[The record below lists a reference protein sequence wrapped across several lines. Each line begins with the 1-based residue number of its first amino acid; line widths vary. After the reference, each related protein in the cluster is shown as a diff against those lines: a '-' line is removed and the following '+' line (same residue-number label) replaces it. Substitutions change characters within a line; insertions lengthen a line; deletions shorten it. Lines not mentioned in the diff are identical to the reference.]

1 MTYITRFGKLV
12 RQPKPARIRAPL
24 PYPAIPEPPAEPAL
38 PADKGAL
45 GGSCNRTAC
54 LRPNSAYWY
63 NHSTRKHYCRSCA
76 RELNKV
82 NRTDALELF
91 GHDLCTLV
99 EAENSAAA

>member
-1 MTYITRFGKLV
+1 MTYSTRFGKLV
-12 RQPKPARIRAPL
+12 RQAKPATHRATL
-24 PYPAIPEPPAEPAL
+24 TYPALPETLAEPAL

-76 RELNKV
+76 RELNKA
-82 NRTDALELF
+82 NRTDAMELF
-91 GHDLCTLV
+91 GHELCTLV
-99 EAENSAAA
+99 EIPATA